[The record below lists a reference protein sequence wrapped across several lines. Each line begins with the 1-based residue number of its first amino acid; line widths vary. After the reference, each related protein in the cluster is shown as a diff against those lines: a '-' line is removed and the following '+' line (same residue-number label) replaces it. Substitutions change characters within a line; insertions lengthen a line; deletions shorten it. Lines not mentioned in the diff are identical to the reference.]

1 MEHTFYALGLHMHQP
16 PDNLNLLIETN
27 EWEAQQIIKCYE
39 RAARYAHQYKDVA
52 CFHVGFSGVLLR
64 QFLDPKIIDRY
75 RKYVD
80 IPQMLE
86 MYRTAKNIEIIGM
99 GFYHPLFPVIPKED
113 WDEQLKQG
121 KEIVEKVFHQ
131 SPKGFWP
138 SEMAFSMEMIPSL
151 QKAGYVYAVIDHVHV
166 KPKDQNQKGD
176 CFFPHKA
183 HFEDAQIIVIP
194 RNRDLSNAQESG
206 MSAKWF
212 LAESE
217 RKLQECPSS
226 QSRRLITTWSDGEN
240 GGWFRQIDENAG
252 FFGYF
257 FAPLA
262 QAMREKATN
271 MQFIK
276 IADFIKEVSKMD
288 EAIVRT
294 GAWNVASTS
303 GFDFS
308 HWNGS
313 ESQKRAINAFFATSQ
328 KYWHTVN
335 QKYSLTID
343 QRARLREAHQII
355 LEAET
360 SCYLFWG
367 DAWIPK
373 IYEKLNQANQLLS

>member
-1 MEHTFYALGLHMHQP
+1 MEQTFYALGLHMHQP
-16 PDNLNLLIETN
+16 PDNLKLLIETN

-39 RAARYAHQYKDVA
+39 RAARYAHCYKDVA
-52 CFHVGFSGVLLR
+52 CFHIGFSGVLLQ

-86 MYRTAKNIEIIGM
+86 LYRNAKNIEIIGM

-113 WDEQLKQG
+113 WEEQLKQG
-121 KEIVEKVFHQ
+121 RNIIEKVFEQ

-151 QKAGYVYAVIDHVHV
+151 QKAGYTYAIIDHVHV
-166 KPKDQNQKGD
+166 KPKDQNQKLD
-176 CFFPHKA
+176 YFFPYKA
-183 HFEDAQIIVIP
+183 HFENAHITVIP

-206 MSAKWF
+206 LSAQWF
-212 LAESE
+212 LTETAK
-217 RKLQECPSS
+217 KLQECPSP
-226 QSRRLITTWSDGEN
+226 QPRRLITTWSDGEN
-240 GGWFRQIDENAG
+240 GGWFRQIDEEAG

-262 QAMREKATN
+262 KAIREKTTT
-271 MQFIK
+271 MRFTK
-276 IADFIKEVSKMD
+276 ISDFIKKISKID
-288 EAIVRT
+288 EATVRT

-308 HWNGS
+308 QWNGS
-313 ESQKRAINAFFATSQ
+313 ESQKRAIHALFETSQ
-328 KYWHTVN
+328 KYWHVVN
-335 QKYSLTID
+335 QKGSLRID

-355 LEAET
+355 LDAET

-373 IYEKLNQANQLLS
+373 IYEKLNHANQLLS